1 MDDRMLSVR
10 QFVATD
16 AAKCHGGLGEV
27 AGAGAGA
34 GKGQRQEQGIKK
46 RQPVIAGLTSGDS
59 IVQRKDNPSLLP
71 LLLPL
76 PLFLTADAA

>member
-1 MDDRMLSVR
+1 MIGCSLCGNSSQLMRQSVTEDWGKW
-10 QFVATD
+10 Q
-16 AAKCHGGLGEV
+16 GQEQGQ
-27 AGAGAGA
+27 

-76 PLFLTADAA
+76 PLFLTVDAA